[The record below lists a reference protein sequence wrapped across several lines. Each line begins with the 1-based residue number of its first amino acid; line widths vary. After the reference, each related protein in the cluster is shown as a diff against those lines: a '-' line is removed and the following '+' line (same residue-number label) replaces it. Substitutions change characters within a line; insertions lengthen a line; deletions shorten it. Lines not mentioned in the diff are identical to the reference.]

1 MITTMGKQTSIIR
14 PATIEDVPLM
24 FDIRVSVRENAA
36 TRQNLIQ
43 NGIDEAFVAGAI
55 RSPGRG
61 WIAEE
66 GGRVVGF
73 CIADHHGGDIMALF
87 VLPEFEGRGHGGRLL
102 DAAVDWLFS
111 EGLGR
116 ITLSTGPGTRSHR
129 FYLKRGWTE
138 TGTSSPNGDIEL
150 ELKVLR
156 RYG

>member
-1 MITTMGKQTSIIR
+1 MRKQTSNIR
-14 PATIEDVPLM
+14 SATIEDVPLM

-36 TRQNLIQ
+36 TRQQLIQ
-43 NGIDEAFVAGAI
+43 SGIDEAFVAAAI
-55 RSPGRG
+55 RTPGRG

-66 GGRVVGF
+66 SGRVVGF

-116 ITLSTGPGTRSHR
+116 VTLSTGRGTRSHR

-138 TGTSSPNGDIEL
+138 TGTLSPNGDIEL
-150 ELKVLR
+150 ELKVIPEAKP
-156 RYG
+156 